1 MTSLKIWDIHGGIHP
16 PEHKDLSNRTPIQ
29 PAPLPQRLILPLA
42 QHLGAPAEPCV
53 TLGERVLKGQ
63 QIAVASG
70 FVSAP
75 LHAPTSG
82 VVSLIGP
89 QPYPHVSGML
99 ANAIVIDS
107 DGEDKWIELQPQP
120 DYRELERPALLELIR
135 QAGISGL
142 GGAGF
147 PTAVKLS
154 PPPTQTIRTLI
165 INGTEC
171 EPYITADDLLMR
183 EKAAQ
188 LVAGIEILAHLIQ
201 PQEVLIGIEDN
212 KPEAIA
218 AVRAAIGER
227 PFVLKVFP
235 TKYPSGGEKQL
246 IQILTGEEV
255 PSGGLPADIGMLC
268 QNVGT
273 CVAIHDAVLL
283 GKPLISRVTTL
294 TGEAL
299 ARPMNVEVLIGTAVD
314 ELLAFAGLEQNRL
327 NRLIMGGPMMGFTL
341 PSLEVPVVKTTNC
354 LLASTLEELPP
365 PPPALPCIRCG
376 ECAEAC
382 PVSLLPQQLHF
393 FALGQEHEQLK
404 AHHLFDCIECG
415 ACAYVC
421 PSSIPLV
428 QYYRAAKGEIRELEQ
443 KQQKAEHSKQRF
455 ELRQERLRRAEEQK
469 EAERKARAERA
480 ARAKAT
486 QSEAGA
492 ATVTTAAP
500 VQVQKAGL
508 SDAQKKLKIEASM
521 AQVALKK
528 AEKQLAAHDT
538 AELQAQVADLRKAAE
553 AAQNALD
560 AAMQES
566 ASAASAPA
574 TTPMDE
580 EALKKAKIEA
590 AMLKAQIRKLEKVE
604 SPDDDQQA
612 ELARLR
618 QQLHEA
624 EQALAAAQSAAPAPA
639 AKPAADEA
647 LKKAKIEAAMLKA
660 QIRKLEKVE
669 TPDDD
674 QQAELARLRQQ
685 LQEAEQ
691 ALAAAQSAAP
701 APAAKPAD
709 DEALK
714 KAKIEAAM
722 LKAQIRKLEKLEAP
736 DDDQQAELAHLR
748 QQLHEAEQALAAAQS
763 AAPAPAAKPADDE
776 ALKKAKIE
784 AAMLKAQIRKLE
796 KVEAPDDDQQAE
808 LARLRQQLHEAEQ
821 ALVAAQSAA
830 PAPAAKPADDEALK
844 KAKIEAAMLKAQ
856 IRKLEKVES
865 PDDDQQAELARLR
878 QQLHEAEQALAAAQS
893 AAPAPAAKPADDE
906 ALKKAKIE
914 LAMKRA
920 ELKKAEKAG
929 ADEAELSRLRDAL
942 TAAEQALHAAEDA
955 SQKPAP
961 ELVRTSKPGVD
972 DRQRELKTELAF
984 ARADLRKLERD
995 ENAEPGAVEAARTR
1009 LSEAERQLA
1018 DYQRS

>member
-1 MTSLKIWDIHGGIHP
+1 MTALKIWDIHGGIHP

-29 PAPLPQRLILPLA
+29 PAPLPKRLVLPLT

-53 TLGERVLKGQ
+53 TLGEQVLKGQ
-63 QIAVASG
+63 QIAAASG

-82 VVSLIGP
+82 VVSFIGP
-89 QPYPHVSGML
+89 QPYPHVSGMR

-107 DGEDKWIELQPQP
+107 DGEDKWIDLHPQP

-183 EKAAQ
+183 EKAAE
-188 LVAGIEILAHLIQ
+188 LVAGVEILAHLIQ

-227 PFVLKVFP
+227 PFTLKVFP

-283 GKPLISRVTTL
+283 GKPLISRITTL

-299 ARPMNVEVLIGTAVD
+299 ARPMNVEVLIGTPVD
-314 ELLAFAGLEQNRL
+314 ELLAFAGLDQHRL
-327 NRLIMGGPMMGFTL
+327 NRLIMGGPMMGFSL

-404 AHHLFDCIECG
+404 AHNLFDCIECG

-421 PSSIPLV
+421 PSNIPLV

-480 ARAKAT
+480 ARAKAA
-486 QSEAGA
+486 QSESDPT
-492 ATVTTAAP
+492 ATTAETAAP
-500 VQVQKAGL
+500 AQKTSL
-508 SDAQKKLKIEASM
+508 SETQKKLKIEASM

-528 AEKQLAAHDT
+528 AEKQLATHAT
-538 AELQAQVADLRKAAE
+538 AELEVQVADLRNAAE
-553 AAQNALD
+553 AAQRALD
-560 AAMQES
+560 AAMQ
-566 ASAASAPA
+566 ADSAPPA
-574 TTPMDE
+574 TAPGPDD
-580 EALKKAKIEA
+580 AVAKKAKIEA
-590 AMLKAQIRKLEKVE
+590 AMLKAQIRKLEKIE
-604 SPDDDQQA
+604 APDDDQQA

-618 QQLHEA
+618 QQLHDA
-624 EQALAAAQSAAPAPA
+624 EQPL
-639 AKPAADEA
+639 
-647 LKKAKIEAAMLKA
+647 
-660 QIRKLEKVE
+660 
-669 TPDDD
+669 T
-674 QQAELARLRQQ
+674 
-685 LQEAEQ
+685 
-691 ALAAAQSAAP
+691 
-701 APAAKPAD
+701 
-709 DEALK
+709 
-714 KAKIEAAM
+714 
-722 LKAQIRKLEKLEAP
+722 
-736 DDDQQAELAHLR
+736 
-748 QQLHEAEQALAAAQS
+748 AAQS

-808 LARLRQQLHEAEQ
+808 LARLRQQLHDAEQ
-821 ALVAAQSAA
+821 ALTAAQSAA

-856 IRKLEKVES
+856 IRKLEKVET

-878 QQLHEAEQALAAAQS
+878 QQLHEAEQGLSAAQNS
-893 AAPAPAAKPADDE
+893 APTPDAKPAADD

-929 ADEAELSRLRDAL
+929 AEEPELSRLRDAL
-942 TAAEQALHAAEDA
+942 SAAEQALHAAEDA

-972 DRQRELKTELAF
+972 DRQRALKTELAF

-995 ENAEPGAVEAARTR
+995 ENAESAAIDAARAR
-1009 LSEAERQLA
+1009 LSEAERQMA
-1018 DYQRS
+1018 EYQDS

>member
-29 PAPLPQRLILPLA
+29 PAPLPKRLVLPLA

-53 TLGERVLKGQ
+53 TVGERVLKGQ
-63 QIAVASG
+63 QIATASG
-70 FVSAP
+70 FVSAA

-82 VVSLIGP
+82 VISFIGP
-89 QPYPHVSGML
+89 QPFPHVSGML

-107 DGEDKWIELQPQP
+107 DGEDKWIDLHPQP
-120 DYRELERPALLELIR
+120 NYRDLELSTLLELIR

-183 EKAAQ
+183 EKAAE

-246 IQILTGEEV
+246 IQILTGDEV

-283 GKPLISRVTTL
+283 GKPLISRITTL

-299 ARPMNVEVLIGTAVD
+299 ARPMNVEVLIGTPID

-341 PSLEVPVVKTTNC
+341 PSLEVPLVKTTNC

-376 ECAEAC
+376 ECAEVC

-443 KQQKAEHSKQRF
+443 KHQKAEHSKQRF

-480 ARAKAT
+480 ARAKAA
-486 QSEAGA
+486 QSESSPAA
-492 ATVTTAAP
+492 ATTGTEASTPA
-500 VQVQKAGL
+500 QKAGL

-528 AEKQLAAHDT
+528 AEKQLATHAT
-538 AELQAQVADLRKAAE
+538 VELEAQVADLRSAAE
-553 AAQNALD
+553 AAQRALD
-560 AAMQES
+560 AAMQ
-566 ASAASAPA
+566 ADAAPSSVTPAPDDA
-574 TTPMDE
+574 
-580 EALKKAKIEA
+580 AAKKAKIEA
-590 AMLKAQIRKLEKVE
+590 AMLKAQIRKLEK
-604 SPDDDQQA
+604 
-612 ELARLR
+612 
-618 QQLHEA
+618 
-624 EQALAAAQSAAPAPA
+624 
-639 AKPAADEA
+639 
-647 LKKAKIEAAMLKA
+647 I
-660 QIRKLEKVE
+660 
-669 TPDDD
+669 
-674 QQAELARLRQQ
+674 
-685 LQEAEQ
+685 
-691 ALAAAQSAAP
+691 
-701 APAAKPAD
+701 
-709 DEALK
+709 
-714 KAKIEAAM
+714 
-722 LKAQIRKLEKLEAP
+722 
-736 DDDQQAELAHLR
+736 
-748 QQLHEAEQALAAAQS
+748 
-763 AAPAPAAKPADDE
+763 
-776 ALKKAKIE
+776 
-784 AAMLKAQIRKLE
+784 
-796 KVEAPDDDQQAE
+796 EAPDDDQQAE

-821 ALVAAQSAA
+821 ALSAAQSAA
-830 PAPAAKPADDEALK
+830 PATVAKPADDEALK

-878 QQLHEAEQALAAAQS
+878 QQLHEAEQALSAAQS
-893 AAPAPAAKPADDE
+893 AAPATVAKPADDEALKKAKIEAAMLKAQIRKLEKIEAPDDDQQAELARLRQQLHEAEQALSAAQSAAPAAAAKPADDEALKKAKIEAAMLKAQIRKLEKIEAPDDDQQAELARLRQQLHVAEQALSATQNAAPAATAKPTDDE

-920 ELKKAEKAG
+920 ELRKAEKAG
-929 ADEAELSRLRDAL
+929 TEEAELSRLRDAL
-942 TAAEQALHAAEDA
+942 GAAEQALHAAEDT

-972 DRQRELKTELAF
+972 DRQRALKTELAF

-995 ENAEPGAVEAARTR
+995 ENADPAVVESARVR
-1009 LSEAERQLA
+1009 LGEAERQLA
-1018 DYQRS
+1018 DYQGS

>member
-1 MTSLKIWDIHGGIHP
+1 MTSPKVWDIHGGIHP
-16 PEHKDLSNRTPIQ
+16 PEHKELSNRTPIQ
-29 PAPLPQRLILPLA
+29 PAPLPKRLILPLA

-53 TLGERVLKGQ
+53 TLGEHVLKGQ
-63 QIAVASG
+63 QIAIASG
-70 FVSAP
+70 FVSAA

-82 VVSLIGP
+82 VVSFIGP

-107 DGEDKWIELQPQP
+107 DGEDRWIELEPHP
-120 DYRELERPALLELIR
+120 DYRALERPALLELIR

-147 PTAVKLS
+147 PTAVKLT
-154 PPPTQTIRTLI
+154 PPPTQRIRTLI

-183 EKAAQ
+183 EKAAE

-201 PQEVLIGIEDN
+201 PQDVLIGIEDN

-283 GKPLISRVTTL
+283 GKPLISRITTL
-294 TGEAL
+294 TGEAW
-299 ARPMNVEVLIGTAVD
+299 ARPMNVEALIGTPAG

-341 PSLEVPVVKTTNC
+341 PSLDVPVIKTTNC

-415 ACAYVC
+415 AC

-428 QYYRAAKGEIRELEQ
+428 QYYRAAKAEIRELEQ

-480 ARAKAT
+480 ARAKAA
-486 QSEAGA
+486 QGESAQVVSG
-492 ATVTTAAP
+492 TTAATP
-500 VQVQKAGL
+500 SAAPKSGL
-508 SDAQKKLKIEASM
+508 SETQKKLKIEASM

-538 AELQAQVADLRKAAE
+538 PELQAQVADLRKAAE
-553 AAQNALD
+553 AAQQALD
-560 AAMQES
+560 AVMQEN
-566 ASAASAPA
+566 ASAAPTVSPA
-574 TTPMDE
+574 DD

-590 AMLKAQIRKLEKVE
+590 AMLKAQIRKLEKLE
-604 SPDDDQQA
+604 APDEDQQA

-639 AKPAADEA
+639 AK
-647 LKKAKIEAAMLKA
+647 
-660 QIRKLEKVE
+660 
-669 TPDDD
+669 
-674 QQAELARLRQQ
+674 
-685 LQEAEQ
+685 
-691 ALAAAQSAAP
+691 S
-701 APAAKPAD
+701 AD

-736 DDDQQAELAHLR
+736 DE
-748 QQLHEAEQALAAAQS
+748 
-763 AAPAPAAKPADDE
+763 
-776 ALKKAKIE
+776 
-784 AAMLKAQIRKLE
+784 
-796 KVEAPDDDQQAE
+796 
-808 LARLRQQLHEAEQ
+808 
-821 ALVAAQSAA
+821 
-830 PAPAAKPADDEALK
+830 
-844 KAKIEAAMLKAQ
+844 
-856 IRKLEKVES
+856 
-865 PDDDQQAELARLR
+865 DQQAELARLR

-929 ADEAELSRLRDAL
+929 AQEAELSRLRDAL
-942 TAAEQALHAAEDA
+942 QAAEQALHAAEDA
-955 SQKPAP
+955 SHKPAP
-961 ELVRTSKPGVD
+961 ELVRTSKPGID
-972 DRQRELKTELAF
+972 ERQRELKTEVAF

-995 ENAEPGAVEAARTR
+995 EQTEPTTLEAARLR

-1018 DYQRS
+1018 DYQQS

>member
-1 MTSLKIWDIHGGIHP
+1 MTSLKVWDIHGGIHP
-16 PEHKDLSNRTPIQ
+16 PEHKELSNRTPIQ
-29 PAPLPQRLILPLA
+29 PAPLPKRLILPLA

-53 TLGERVLKGQ
+53 ALGEHVLKGQ

-70 FVSAP
+70 FVSAA

-82 VVSLIGP
+82 VVSFIGP

-107 DGEDKWIELQPQP
+107 DGEDRWIELEPHL
-120 DYRELERPALLELIR
+120 DYRALERPALLELIR

-147 PTAVKLS
+147 PTAVKLT
-154 PPPTQTIRTLI
+154 PPPTQRIRTLI

-183 EKAAQ
+183 EKAAE

-201 PQEVLIGIEDN
+201 PQAVLIGIEDN

-283 GKPLISRVTTL
+283 GKPLISRITTL

-299 ARPMNVEVLIGTAVD
+299 ARPMNVEALIGTPAG

-341 PSLEVPVVKTTNC
+341 PSLDVPVIKTTNC

-428 QYYRAAKGEIRELEQ
+428 QYYRAAKAEIRELEQ

-480 ARAKAT
+480 ARAKAA
-486 QSEAGA
+486 QGESAQ
-492 ATVTTAAP
+492 VVSDTTAATP
-500 VQVQKAGL
+500 SAAPKSGL
-508 SDAQKKLKIEASM
+508 TETQKKLKIEASM

-538 AELQAQVADLRKAAE
+538 PELQAQVSDLRKAAE
-553 AAQNALD
+553 AAQQALD
-560 AAMQES
+560 AVMQES
-566 ASAASAPA
+566 ASAPTVSPA
-574 TTPMDE
+574 DD

-590 AMLKAQIRKLEKVE
+590 AMLKAQIRKLEKLE
-604 SPDDDQQA
+604 APDDDQQA

-624 EQALAAAQSAAPAPA
+624 EQALA
-639 AKPAADEA
+639 
-647 LKKAKIEAAMLKA
+647 
-660 QIRKLEKVE
+660 
-669 TPDDD
+669 T
-674 QQAELARLRQQ
+674 
-685 LQEAEQ
+685 
-691 ALAAAQSAAP
+691 AQSAAP

-736 DDDQQAELAHLR
+736 DDDQQAELA
-748 QQLHEAEQALAAAQS
+748 
-763 AAPAPAAKPADDE
+763 
-776 ALKKAKIE
+776 
-784 AAMLKAQIRKLE
+784 
-796 KVEAPDDDQQAE
+796 
-808 LARLRQQLHEAEQ
+808 
-821 ALVAAQSAA
+821 
-830 PAPAAKPADDEALK
+830 
-844 KAKIEAAMLKAQ
+844 
-856 IRKLEKVES
+856 
-865 PDDDQQAELARLR
+865 RLR

-893 AAPAPAAKPADDE
+893 AAPAPAPAKPADDE

-929 ADEAELSRLRDAL
+929 AQEAELSRLRDAL
-942 TAAEQALHAAEDA
+942 QAAEQALHAAEDA
-955 SQKPAP
+955 SHKPAP
-961 ELVRTSKPGVD
+961 ELVRTSKPGID
-972 DRQRELKTELAF
+972 ERQRELKTEVAF

-995 ENAEPGAVEAARTR
+995 EQTEPTTREAARLR

-1018 DYQRS
+1018 DYQQS

>member
-1 MTSLKIWDIHGGIHP
+1 MTALKIWDIHGGIHP

-29 PAPLPQRLILPLA
+29 PAPLPKRLVLPLT

-53 TLGERVLKGQ
+53 TLGEQVLKGQ

-82 VVSLIGP
+82 VVSFIGP

-107 DGEDKWIELQPQP
+107 DGEDKWIDLHPQP

-183 EKAAQ
+183 EKAAE

-227 PFVLKVFP
+227 PFTLKVFP

-283 GKPLISRVTTL
+283 GKPLISRITTL

-299 ARPMNVEVLIGTAVD
+299 ARPMNVEVLIGTPVD
-314 ELLAFAGLEQNRL
+314 ELLAFAGLDQHRL
-327 NRLIMGGPMMGFTL
+327 NRLIMGGPMMGFSL
-341 PSLEVPVVKTTNC
+341 SSLEVPVVKTTNC

-404 AHHLFDCIECG
+404 AHNLFDCIECG

-421 PSSIPLV
+421 PSNIPLV

-480 ARAKAT
+480 ARAKAA
-486 QSEAGA
+486 QSESGPT
-492 ATVTTAAP
+492 ATTAETAAP
-500 VQVQKAGL
+500 AQKTSL
-508 SDAQKKLKIEASM
+508 SETQKKLKIEASM

-528 AEKQLAAHDT
+528 AEKQLATHAT
-538 AELQAQVADLRKAAE
+538 AELEAQVADLRNAAE
-553 AAQNALD
+553 AAQRALD
-560 AAMQES
+560 AAMQADS
-566 ASAASAPA
+566 APPATAPGPDDAVAKKAKIEAAMLKAQIRKLEKIEAPDDDQQTELARLRQQLNDAEQALTAAQSAAPAPA
-574 TTPMDE
+574 AKPADD

-590 AMLKAQIRKLEKVE
+590 AMLKAQIRKLEKIE
-604 SPDDDQQA
+604 APDDDQQA

-618 QQLHEA
+618 QQLNDA
-624 EQALAAAQSAAPAPA
+624 EQTLAAAQSAAPAPA
-639 AKPAADEA
+639 AKPADDEALKKAKIEAAMLKAQIRKLEKIEAPDDDQQTELARLRQQLNDAEQALTAAQSAAPAPAAKPADDEA

-685 LQEAEQ
+685 LHE
-691 ALAAAQSAAP
+691 AAQGLSAAQNS
-701 APAAKPAD
+701 APTPDAKPA
-709 DEALK
+709 
-714 KAKIEAAM
+714 
-722 LKAQIRKLEKLEAP
+722 
-736 DDDQQAELAHLR
+736 
-748 QQLHEAEQALAAAQS
+748 
-763 AAPAPAAKPADDE
+763 ADD
-776 ALKKAKIE
+776 
-784 AAMLKAQIRKLE
+784 
-796 KVEAPDDDQQAE
+796 
-808 LARLRQQLHEAEQ
+808 
-821 ALVAAQSAA
+821 
-830 PAPAAKPADDEALK
+830 
-844 KAKIEAAMLKAQ
+844 
-856 IRKLEKVES
+856 
-865 PDDDQQAELARLR
+865 
-878 QQLHEAEQALAAAQS
+878 
-893 AAPAPAAKPADDE
+893 

-929 ADEAELSRLRDAL
+929 AEEPELNRLRDAL
-942 TAAEQALHAAEDA
+942 SAAEQALHAAEDA

-972 DRQRELKTELAF
+972 DRQRALKTELAF

-995 ENAEPGAVEAARTR
+995 ENAESAAIDAARAR
-1009 LSEAERQLA
+1009 LSEAERQMA
-1018 DYQRS
+1018 EYQDS

>member
-1 MTSLKIWDIHGGIHP
+1 MTALKIWDIHGGIHP

-29 PAPLPQRLILPLA
+29 PAPLPKRLVLPLT

-82 VVSLIGP
+82 LVSLIGP

-107 DGEDKWIELQPQP
+107 DGEDKWIDLHPQP

-183 EKAAQ
+183 EKAAE
-188 LVAGIEILAHLIQ
+188 LVAGIEILVHLIQ

-227 PFVLKVFP
+227 PFTLKVFP

-273 CVAIHDAVLL
+273 CVAIHDSVLL
-283 GKPLISRVTTL
+283 GKPLISRITTL

-299 ARPMNVEVLIGTAVD
+299 ARPMNVEVLIGTPVD
-314 ELLAFAGLEQNRL
+314 ELLAFAGLDQHRL
-327 NRLIMGGPMMGFTL
+327 NRLIMGGPMMGFSL

-404 AHHLFDCIECG
+404 AHNLFDCIECG

-421 PSSIPLV
+421 PSNIPLV

-480 ARAKAT
+480 ARAKAA
-486 QSEAGA
+486 QSENSPT
-492 ATVTTAAP
+492 ATTAETAAP
-500 VQVQKAGL
+500 AQKTSL
-508 SDAQKKLKIEASM
+508 SETQKKLKIEASM

-528 AEKQLAAHDT
+528 AEKQLATHAT
-538 AELQAQVADLRKAAE
+538 AELEAQVADLRNAAE
-553 AAQNALD
+553 AAQRALD
-560 AAMQES
+560 AAMQADS
-566 ASAASAPA
+566 APPSTAPGPDDAVAKKAKIEAAMLKAQIRKLEKIEAPDDDQQTELARLRQQLNDAEQALTAAQSAAPAPA
-574 TTPMDE
+574 AKPTDD

-590 AMLKAQIRKLEKVE
+590 AMLKAQIRKLEKIE
-604 SPDDDQQA
+604 APDDDQQA

-618 QQLHEA
+618 QQLNDA
-624 EQALAAAQSAAPAPA
+624 EQTLAAAQSAAPAPA
-639 AKPAADEA
+639 AKPADDEALKKAKIEAAMLKAQIRKLEKIEAPDDDQQAELARLRQQLNDAEQTLAAAQSAAPAPAAKPADDEA

-685 LQEAEQ
+685 L
-691 ALAAAQSAAP
+691 
-701 APAAKPAD
+701 
-709 DEALK
+709 
-714 KAKIEAAM
+714 
-722 LKAQIRKLEKLEAP
+722 
-736 DDDQQAELAHLR
+736 
-748 QQLHEAEQALAAAQS
+748 HEAEQGLSAAQNS
-763 AAPAPAAKPADDE
+763 APTPDAKPTADD
-776 ALKKAKIE
+776 
-784 AAMLKAQIRKLE
+784 
-796 KVEAPDDDQQAE
+796 
-808 LARLRQQLHEAEQ
+808 
-821 ALVAAQSAA
+821 
-830 PAPAAKPADDEALK
+830 
-844 KAKIEAAMLKAQ
+844 
-856 IRKLEKVES
+856 
-865 PDDDQQAELARLR
+865 
-878 QQLHEAEQALAAAQS
+878 
-893 AAPAPAAKPADDE
+893 

-929 ADEAELSRLRDAL
+929 AEEAELNRLRDSL
-942 TAAEQALHAAEDA
+942 SAAEQALHAAEDA
-955 SQKPAP
+955 SQKAAP
-961 ELVRTSKPGVD
+961 DLVRTSTPGVD
-972 DRQRELKTELAF
+972 DRQRALKTELAF

-995 ENAEPGAVEAARTR
+995 ENAESAAIDAARAR
-1009 LSEAERQLA
+1009 LSEAERQMA
-1018 DYQRS
+1018 EYQDS

>member
-1 MTSLKIWDIHGGIHP
+1 MTALKIWDIHGGIHP

-29 PAPLPQRLILPLA
+29 PAPLPKRLVLPLT

-82 VVSLIGP
+82 LVSFIGP

-107 DGEDKWIELQPQP
+107 DGEDKWIDLHPQP

-183 EKAAQ
+183 EKAAE

-227 PFVLKVFP
+227 PFTLKVFP

-283 GKPLISRVTTL
+283 GKPLISRITTL

-299 ARPMNVEVLIGTAVD
+299 ARPMNVEVLIGTPVD
-314 ELLAFAGLEQNRL
+314 ELLAFAGLDQHRL
-327 NRLIMGGPMMGFTL
+327 NRLIMGGPMMGFSL

-404 AHHLFDCIECG
+404 AHNLFDCIECG

-421 PSSIPLV
+421 PSNIPLV

-480 ARAKAT
+480 ARAKAA
-486 QSEAGA
+486 QSESGPT
-492 ATVTTAAP
+492 ATTAETAAP
-500 VQVQKAGL
+500 AQKTSL
-508 SDAQKKLKIEASM
+508 SETQKKLKIEASM

-528 AEKQLAAHDT
+528 AEKQLATHAT
-538 AELQAQVADLRKAAE
+538 AELEAQVADLRNAAE
-553 AAQNALD
+553 AAQRALD
-560 AAMQES
+560 AAMQ
-566 ASAASAPA
+566 ADSAPPA
-574 TTPMDE
+574 TAPGPDD
-580 EALKKAKIEA
+580 AVAKKAKIEA
-590 AMLKAQIRKLEKVE
+590 AMLKAQIRKLEKIE
-604 SPDDDQQA
+604 APDDDQQA

-624 EQALAAAQSAAPAPA
+624 EQALSTAQGAAPAPAAKSADDEALKKAKIEAAMLKAQIRKLEKIEAPDDDQQTELARLRQQLNDAEQALTAVQSAAPAPA
-639 AKPAADEA
+639 AKPADDEA

-685 LQEAEQ
+685 L
-691 ALAAAQSAAP
+691 
-701 APAAKPAD
+701 
-709 DEALK
+709 
-714 KAKIEAAM
+714 
-722 LKAQIRKLEKLEAP
+722 
-736 DDDQQAELAHLR
+736 
-748 QQLHEAEQALAAAQS
+748 HEAEQGLSAAQNS
-763 AAPAPAAKPADDE
+763 APTPDAKPA
-776 ALKKAKIE
+776 
-784 AAMLKAQIRKLE
+784 
-796 KVEAPDDDQQAE
+796 
-808 LARLRQQLHEAEQ
+808 
-821 ALVAAQSAA
+821 
-830 PAPAAKPADDEALK
+830 ADG
-844 KAKIEAAMLKAQ
+844 
-856 IRKLEKVES
+856 
-865 PDDDQQAELARLR
+865 
-878 QQLHEAEQALAAAQS
+878 
-893 AAPAPAAKPADDE
+893 

-929 ADEAELSRLRDAL
+929 AEEPELSRLRDAL
-942 TAAEQALHAAEDA
+942 SAAEQALHAAEDA

-972 DRQRELKTELAF
+972 DRQRALKTELAF

-995 ENAEPGAVEAARTR
+995 ENAESAAIDAARAR
-1009 LSEAERQLA
+1009 LSEAERQMA
-1018 DYQRS
+1018 EYQDS